1 MFTDGISL
9 FSGAGGDTIGLTNS
23 GVNVIGYSEY
33 IDTFIETH
41 KANHPKCKLI
51 GKDIRQIKNET
62 FEEYKNKIGIL
73 FAGFPCFI
81 KGTKVLTDEGYKN
94 IENVRGNELLLTHTG
109 KFQKITNLQR
119 KIYKGKLYHIKAK
132 YHPSPVICTEEH
144 PFYVR
149 ERDIWKRKNGKIYKS
164 QMKNQK
170 AKWIKAK
177 DLTEKH
183 LLGMPINNNEIVPT
197 LTFEKKINKFTTK
210 DIKITLDNKDYWFMM
225 GYFVGDGWIE
235 ETLKKDGRCMNKIR
249 FSINNDDEEYVLD
262 RIRDILPI
270 TDKKCSTGKCKK
282 FGCADFFWF
291 NIFKQFGKY
300 AHGKLIPEW
309 VQDAP
314 KHLIQEFING
324 YIKADGCIHK
334 NNCHQILTVSY
345 NLAFGLQRLLLKL
358 GIITSINKSKRPS
371 TCTIEGRIVN
381 QRDTY
386 HIRYYPESKRQYT
399 SFIENNYAW
408 FSIFNIE
415 IQETKPINVYNFE
428 VENDN
433 SYIVENIVCHNCQTF
448 SHGGKKEALSDPRGN
463 LFYDFVRAADVMKP
477 RWVIGENVKGILSR
491 KNEDKSKF
499 VKDII
504 CEEFE
509 KIGYHMYEPFV
520 LKASDFGVPQKRERC
535 FFVGSLKKHDFTSSW
550 FEQHKAKEVGLK
562 DIVGFSL
569 ERALLIQK
577 HDELDDTYENL
588 RDQRLAAN
596 KELKKKLPK
605 HRKIIKIILNYTYPL
620 CAEIETLIKDMNDTS
635 EPTES
640 PPTMLK
646 KCFKKK
652 DKHGLS
658 FRTRSSGTFS
668 EIVDI
673 ELPTKTILCT
683 YGRMARLYVPICN
696 KIGIYLR
703 PFTIPELLQIQDFP
717 SDYDLKGGYL
727 QQVTQIG
734 NAVPPKLVEI
744 VMKQIKEL
752 DNFESI
758 KTIKPIITNEKE
770 TYTNDDLQKLIIAQ
784 LKDICRKHKEWKRW
798 SKLKKQ
804 ELIEFI
810 IKNNKN

>member
-73 FAGFPCFI
+73 FAGFPC
-81 KGTKVLTDEGYKN
+81 
-94 IENVRGNELLLTHTG
+94 
-109 KFQKITNLQR
+109 
-119 KIYKGKLYHIKAK
+119 
-132 YHPSPVICTEEH
+132 
-144 PFYVR
+144 
-149 ERDIWKRKNGKIYKS
+149 
-164 QMKNQK
+164 
-170 AKWIKAK
+170 
-177 DLTEKH
+177 
-183 LLGMPINNNEIVPT
+183 
-197 LTFEKKINKFTTK
+197 
-210 DIKITLDNKDYWFMM
+210 
-225 GYFVGDGWIE
+225 
-235 ETLKKDGRCMNKIR
+235 
-249 FSINNDDEEYVLD
+249 
-262 RIRDILPI
+262 
-270 TDKKCSTGKCKK
+270 
-282 FGCADFFWF
+282 
-291 NIFKQFGKY
+291 
-300 AHGKLIPEW
+300 
-309 VQDAP
+309 
-314 KHLIQEFING
+314 
-324 YIKADGCIHK
+324 
-334 NNCHQILTVSY
+334 
-345 NLAFGLQRLLLKL
+345 
-358 GIITSINKSKRPS
+358 
-371 TCTIEGRIVN
+371 
-381 QRDTY
+381 
-386 HIRYYPESKRQYT
+386 
-399 SFIENNYAW
+399 
-408 FSIFNIE
+408 
-415 IQETKPINVYNFE
+415 
-428 VENDN
+428 
-433 SYIVENIVCHNCQTF
+433 QTF
-448 SHGGKKEALSDPRGN
+448 SHGGKKAALSDPRGN

-477 RWVIGENVKGILSR
+477 RWIIGENVKGILSR

-562 DIVGFSL
+562 DIVRFSL

-620 CAEIETLIKDMNDTS
+620 CAEIESLIKDMNDTS

-646 KCFKKK
+646 KCFEKK